1 MRLRRSAVL
10 ALLLLATCNE
20 DHPGS
25 TPGSGLESSHAALGV
40 VPASEVATWTL
51 ISPPAQG
58 PDPRF
63 LQTAAFDEARK
74 VLVMFGGDSA
84 NLSSVDSLPASQY
97 LWEWDPAAGVFTNRA
112 PAGDKKPS
120 PRAGASMVF
129 DSARNTFV
137 VFGGR
142 APTSPTSYASYQ
154 DTWEWDPVTGSFTD
168 RTSEGTP
175 PDARCQHNM
184 VFEKS
189 TGKVL
194 LFGGAVAGSKIFS
207 GVNGTS
213 VDSVFGDTWE
223 WDPTTGKW
231 SNLAPATAPGARYD
245 SAVVWD
251 SQRSRAVLFG
261 GMEILQSVG
270 IAIPKQDVWEW
281 DPNTSTWTD
290 RTSTG
295 QRPSARFGHGMAY
308 DPGRGVTV
316 LAGGYDIASGAGLAD
331 LWEWDPTT
339 AAWTQRLTGSEP
351 NLPARR
357 MYSSLVADSARNHL
371 DLLAGMVF
379 YDQSAITGP
388 DNPQYGSAPSAEIWE
403 LDPAAAAFSNRTP
416 PPKTWPKA
424 RMDPALAF
432 CPATGKMYLF
442 GGCVQAGNGLVGL
455 DDLWEWDG
463 TSWVEVQGDVR
474 PSARSDAAMAYDPYR
489 KSLIVFGGLNNDV
502 PLLEGSRL
510 EDTWEWNCGT
520 RQWSQLN
527 PSSSP
532 PSGGYMV
539 TDSDRGKVLLFN
551 GYRSTGLPTY
561 PIPGA
566 PANPSD
572 QANTIWEWD
581 GSTTTWT
588 NRMPVPATGAPPWPL
603 GQMLSFDDSRQKVFL
618 LDESAAESGNG
629 GSIPFWE
636 WDPISAGW
644 ARRDSGDVVDFA
656 SSSSYPY
663 VVYDSLR
670 RRQILV
676 AWPDGSDIKTFELDT
691 KGPTLYQRVLSAGIG
706 PVLNGAMAFDSRRGV
721 VVLFGDS
728 GSGDTNNTW
737 EYKVTNLGNGEGCT
751 AATASTCAS
760 GFCVEGVCCSTASC
774 SGSCQSCAVAGHEG
788 TCTSAAAGTE
798 IPGSCADGQACDG
811 SGSCKSKNGVVCSS
825 ASVCAS
831 GFCVDGAC
839 CENACDGKCVSC
851 NQSNRAGKCSDYTGG
866 SDPENECGSGNGI
879 CRSTCNGAGAC
890 DSPQRGIVCGPCQIC
905 DGAGACVVP
914 DPLACAPSDNRDA
927 SAGGTGG
934 SGGTGG
940 AGGIDA
946 GGRGGSGGAGGA
958 GGASVRG
965 GAGDAGPAGGVVSG
979 GAGGSLGGSGGSG
992 AGGGSSSRDGGRD
1005 ALPPDAGSTGDARD
1019 ASQSDAERTGG
1030 AKDASAP
1037 DAGSTGGTRDS
1048 SLPDAYST
1056 GLARDASLP
1065 DAGQTAGL
1073 GHSGCDCDL
1082 GQTPADR
1089 SELPFALLGV
1099 AMLLR
1104 RLRRHRL
1111 RMGVMAALLL
1121 FATCSEPSPSKDPR
1135 LESSRA
1141 ALGTVP
1147 ATESAAWTRID
1158 VPPPPSP
1165 APRYRQSAAFD
1176 ETRKVLVMFGGLS
1189 GVSLDP
1195 YAEALQ
1201 DLWEWD
1207 PAASSWTNRTPSG
1220 NKPTARSGAGMVFD
1234 SARNKF
1240 IIFGGRSTT
1249 NFDLAD
1255 TWEWDP
1261 ATGAFTDRTQSG
1273 LAPLGRSQHSMVFEK
1288 STGKVLLFG
1297 GGLVA
1302 PNRYDGI
1309 SVLLAFGET
1318 WEWDSTTGA
1327 WVQLA
1332 PAAAPSAR
1340 YDAAMVWDS
1349 KRTRAV
1355 LFGGMQKEQASAG
1368 GISMNDTWEW
1378 DPAQSIWTERT
1389 TTGNTP
1395 SQRHG
1400 HAMAY
1405 DPGRGLTVLAGGWDS
1420 DNGNSW
1426 PQGNGLADVWDW
1438 DPGTG
1443 AWAQRL
1449 TGSESNLPPGR
1460 MYASLV
1466 TDPGRSRLDLVAG
1479 LLGFS
1484 DTGTLMLASAELWEI
1499 DPATA
1504 TFSNRTAPRNAPSG
1518 RYRHAMAFN
1527 PATGKTYVFGGQDS
1541 TAQMLDD
1548 LWEWDGSV
1556 WSQVS
1561 SDVRPSAR
1569 GNTAMAYDPARKSLI
1584 LFGGTTEQYVDTDT
1598 PDFDTQGLNDTWE
1611 WQSGTRQWTQLH
1623 SASSPDS
1630 VFGHG
1635 MVTDMARA
1643 KVLLFADANNA
1654 VWEWDGSKAT
1664 WTNRT
1669 PVPLSVAAPSVSY
1682 VTLPGSHSVGPILTF
1697 DEGLHKMFFF
1707 EGTSSWNGT
1716 NSNSVFW
1723 QWDPV
1728 TAGWAFQDSG
1738 DFVDFG
1744 KDPNGGDIS
1753 PPFPVFAYDSLRRRQ
1768 VTATNATAP
1777 GATATLKTWELDAK
1791 NATWY
1796 LRNLPIGPS
1805 MATAPTMVFD
1815 SQRAVMVLFGGSLPG
1830 DLANQNLSP
1839 SDLAKAEVSQTWEYK
1854 VASLGNG
1861 EGCSA
1866 TTASTCA
1873 SGFCVEGVCCAVAAC
1888 SGACQ
1893 SCSVTGHEGTCMQ
1906 AAAGTQLPGSCSDGQ
1921 ACDGSGSC
1929 KSKSGIACSSATA
1942 CASGFCVDGVC
1953 CENACDGKCVSCN
1966 QANLAGKCSG
1976 YAAGS
1981 DPENECGRGHPS
1993 CRSTCNG
2000 AGACDYPQWGTPCGS
2015 IQVCDGAGLCI
2026 DPNAPDDGTGGAG
2039 GFAGAAAGGTSGR
2052 GGASGSG
2059 GTITGGATAFGGTIT
2074 GGATA
2079 FGGTITGG
2087 AGGAAGAGG
2096 LLAGGAGGRGGASGV
2111 GGSGA
2116 GGTTMIGGTGGS
2128 GGMVSGGAGGASGGL
2143 SSGAGGGSGGGP
2155 DGGRPDGNRDLP
2167 APDSASADGKGNSL
2181 SPDAGTTARLG
2192 QSGCDCDLGQSA
2204 PSTPRLPFALLGAI
2218 FLLQRLRR
2226 RR

>member
-1 MRLRRSAVL
+1 MTLRRSAVFTL
-10 ALLLLATCNE
+10 VLLATCNE
-20 DHPGS
+20 HHPDNG
-25 TPGSGLESSHAALGV
+25 PGVQSSRAALGT
-40 VPASEVATWTL
+40 VPASEFATWTL
-51 ISPPAQG
+51 ISPPANG

-63 LQTAAFDEARK
+63 LQTAAFDETRK
-74 VLVMFGGDSA
+74 VLVMFGGYSV
-84 NLSSVDSLPASQY
+84 NLSATDSLLASQY
-97 LWEWDPAAGVFTNRA
+97 LWEWDPATGVFTNRA

-120 PRAGASMVF
+120 PRSGASMAF
-129 DSARNTFV
+129 DSARNKFV
-137 VFGGR
+137 IFGGR
-142 APTSPTSYASYQ
+142 SPTSQASDASYQ
-154 DTWEWDPVTGSFTD
+154 DTWEWDPVTGAFTD
-168 RTSEGTP
+168 RTSESTP
-175 PDARCQHNM
+175 PEARCQHSM

-189 TGKVL
+189 SNKVL

-231 SNLAPATAPGARYD
+231 TNLAPATVPGARYD
-245 SAVVWD
+245 SAMVWE
-251 SQRSRAVLFG
+251 SKRNRAVLFG
-261 GMEILQSVG
+261 GMEVLQSVG
-270 IAIPKQDVWEW
+270 ITIPKQDVWEW
-281 DPNTSTWTD
+281 DPATSTWTD

-295 QRPSARFGHGMAY
+295 QKPSPRFGHSMAY

-357 MYSSLVADSARNHL
+357 MYSSLVTDSARNRL
-371 DLLAGMVF
+371 DLLAGMIF
-379 YDQSAITGP
+379 HDQSAIMGP
-388 DNPQYGSAPSAEIWE
+388 DNPQFGSAPSAEIWE
-403 LDPAAAAFSNRTP
+403 LDPAAAVFTNRTP
-416 PPKTWPKA
+416 PPKAWPSA
-424 RMDPALAF
+424 RLDPAFAF
-432 CPATGKMYLF
+432 CPVTGKMYLF
-442 GGCVQAGNGLVGL
+442 GGCVQAGGGLVGL

-463 TSWVEVQGDVR
+463 TAWAEVQNDVR
-474 PSARSDAAMAYDPYR
+474 PSARSGAAMAYDPYR

-502 PLLEGSRL
+502 PLLEGGWFD
-510 EDTWEWNCGT
+510 DTWEWNCGT
-520 RQWSQLN
+520 RQWSQLH

-551 GYRSTGLPTY
+551 GYRPTGLPTY

-566 PANPSD
+566 PANPSGL
-572 QANTIWEWD
+572 ANTIWEWD

-588 NRMPVPATGAPPWPL
+588 NRMPVPATGAPPWPQ
-603 GQMLSFDDSRQKVFL
+603 GQMLSFDESREKVFL
-618 LDESAAESGNG
+618 VDETAREPGNG

-644 ARRDSGDVVDFA
+644 ARRDSGDVVSFA

-676 AWPDGSDIKTFELDT
+676 AWPDGSDMKTFELDT
-691 KGPTLYQRVLSAGIG
+691 KGPTLYQRVLSPGIG

-728 GSGDTNNTW
+728 GSGSNTW
-737 EYKVTNLGNGEGCT
+737 EYKVTNLGGGEGCT

-774 SGSCQSCAVAGHEG
+774 SGPCQSCAVAGHEG

-811 SGSCKSKNGVVCSS
+811 SGVCKSKNGVTCSS
-825 ASVCAS
+825 ASICAS
-831 GFCVDGAC
+831 GFCVDGVC
-839 CENACDGKCVSC
+839 CENACDSKCVSC
-851 NQSNRAGKCSDYTGG
+851 NQSNRAGNCSDYAGG
-866 SDPENECGSGNGI
+866 SDPENECGSGSGV

-890 DSPQRGIVCGPCQIC
+890 NSPQRGIVCGPCQIC
-905 DGAGACVVP
+905 DGAGACIVP

-927 SAGGTGG
+927 SAAST
-934 SGGTGG
+934 
-940 AGGIDA
+940 
-946 GGRGGSGGAGGA
+946 GGSGGAGGA
-958 GGASVRG
+958 GGASGR
-965 GAGDAGPAGGVVSG
+965 G
-979 GAGGSLGGSGGSG
+979 GAGGSLGGGGGSGGSG
-992 AGGGSSSRDGGRD
+992 SRDGGRD
-1005 ALPPDAGSTGDARD
+1005 TSQPDRGAGDASPPDAG
-1019 ASQSDAERTGG
+1019 RTGG
-1030 AKDASAP
+1030 SGDASAP
-1037 DAGSTGGTRDS
+1037 DA
-1048 SLPDAYST
+1048 YSA
-1056 GLARDASLP
+1056 GVVRDASVP
-1065 DAGQTAGL
+1065 DAGQKAGL

-1082 GQTPADR
+1082 GQTPANR
-1089 SELPFALLGV
+1089 SGLPFAVIGV
-1099 AMLLR
+1099 ALLLR
-1104 RLRRHRL
+1104 RLRRHRSYMSGSVSDQ
-1111 RMGVMAALLL
+1111 RAAGGVSGSRERRTAPRPLSALQALAALFLI
-1121 FATCSEPSPSKDPR
+1121 ATCSETNPGNDPR
-1135 LESSRA
+1135 PESSEA

-1158 VPPPPSP
+1158 APPPPSP
-1165 APRYRQSAAFD
+1165 APRYLQSAAFD

-1189 GVSLDP
+1189 GVNLDP
-1195 YAEALQ
+1195 YPEALQ

-1207 PAASSWTNRTPSG
+1207 PVASTWTNRTPSG
-1220 NKPTARSGAGMVFD
+1220 NKPTARAGAGMVFD

-1273 LAPLGRSQHSMVFEK
+1273 LAPVGRSQHSMVFEK

-1302 PNRYDGI
+1302 PHRYDGI
-1309 SVLLAFGET
+1309 SISLAFSET

-1327 WVQLA
+1327 WAQLA
-1332 PAAAPSAR
+1332 PAVAPSAR
-1340 YDAAMVWDS
+1340 YDSAMVWDS
-1349 KRTRAV
+1349 ERSRAV
-1355 LFGGMQKEQASAG
+1355 LFGGMQKEQASVD
-1368 GISMNDTWEW
+1368 GISMNDIWEW
-1378 DPAQSIWTERT
+1378 DPAKSVWTERT
-1389 TTGNTP
+1389 ATGDTP

-1420 DNGNSW
+1420 DNGSSW
-1426 PQGNGLADVWDW
+1426 PQGSGLADVWDW
-1438 DPGTG
+1438 DPITG
-1443 AWAQRL
+1443 AWTQRL

-1466 TDPGRSRLDLVAG
+1466 ADPGRSRLDLVAG

-1484 DTGTLMLASAELWEI
+1484 DTGTLMLASAELWEL

-1504 TFSNRTAPRNAPSG
+1504 TFSNRTAPRKAPSG

-1541 TAQMLDD
+1541 MAQMLDD
-1548 LWEWDGSV
+1548 LWEWDGSA
-1556 WSQVS
+1556 WSQIS
-1561 SDVRPSAR
+1561 SAVRPSAR
-1569 GNTAMAYDPARKSLI
+1569 GNTAIAYDPARKSLI
-1584 LFGGTTEQYVDTDT
+1584 LFGGTTEQSVASDTT
-1598 PDFDTQGLNDTWE
+1598 GLDDTWE

-1623 SASSPDS
+1623 PVLSPGNI
-1630 VFGHG
+1630 FGHG

-1654 VWEWDGSKAT
+1654 VWEWDGSKVT

-1669 PVPLSVAAPSVSY
+1669 PVPLSVAAPSAWYVS
-1682 VTLPGSHSVGPILTF
+1682 LPGSHSVGPVLTF
-1697 DEGLHKMFFF
+1697 DEGLHKMFVF
-1707 EGTSSWNGT
+1707 GGASIWDATK
-1716 NSNSVFW
+1716 SNSVFW
-1723 QWDPV
+1723 LWDPI

-1744 KDPNGGDIS
+1744 KDPNGGDVS
-1753 PPFPVFAYDSLRRRQ
+1753 PPFPVFAYDSLRRRL
-1768 VTATNATAP
+1768 VTATNAAAST
-1777 GATATLKTWELDAK
+1777 GTTSLKTWELDAK

-1796 LRNLPIGPS
+1796 LRNLPIGPT

-1815 SQRAVMVLFGGSLPG
+1815 SQRGVMVLFGGSLPD
-1830 DLANQNLSP
+1830 DLANLNLSP
-1839 SDLAKAEVSQTWEYK
+1839 SDLAKAGVSQTWEYK
-1854 VASLGNG
+1854 VAKLGNG
-1861 EGCSA
+1861 EGCTA
-1866 TTASTCA
+1866 VTASTCA

-1893 SCSVTGHEGTCMQ
+1893 SCSVAGHEGTCMQ
-1906 AAAGTQLPGSCSDGQ
+1906 AAAGTEVPGSCSNGQ

-1929 KSKSGIACSSATA
+1929 KSKNGIACSSATA

-1953 CENACDGKCVSCN
+1953 CESACDGKCVSCN

-1976 YAAGS
+1976 YAVGS

-2015 IQVCDGAGLCI
+2015 IDVCDGAGLCI
-2026 DPNAPDDGTGGAG
+2026 DPNAPDDTGGAG
-2039 GFAGAAAGGTSGR
+2039 GNGSTGGVGGFGGTATGGTGGR

-2059 GTITGGATAFGGTIT
+2059 GTITGGA
-2074 GGATA
+2074 
-2079 FGGTITGG
+2079 
-2087 AGGAAGAGG
+2087 GGAAGAGG
-2096 LLAGGAGGRGGASGV
+2096 RLSGGVGGGPSGV

-2116 GGTTMIGGTGGS
+2116 VIGGAGGSSGMGSGDAGDGGTGG
-2128 GGMVSGGAGGASGGL
+2128 ASG
-2143 SSGAGGGSGGGP
+2143 SP
-2155 DGGRPDGNRDLP
+2155 DGGRDFL
-2167 APDSASADGKGNSL
+2167 APDAAGADGRGGSFPPDVGNA
-2181 SPDAGTTARLG
+2181 PRLG
-2192 QSGCDCDLGQSA
+2192 HSGCDCDLGQSA
-2204 PSTPRLPFALLGAI
+2204 PSTPGLPFALLAAA
-2218 FLLQRLRR
+2218 FLLRR
-2226 RR
+2226 RRRRR

>member
-1 MRLRRSAVL
+1 
-10 ALLLLATCNE
+10 
-20 DHPGS
+20 
-25 TPGSGLESSHAALGV
+25 
-40 VPASEVATWTL
+40 
-51 ISPPAQG
+51 
-58 PDPRF
+58 
-63 LQTAAFDEARK
+63 
-74 VLVMFGGDSA
+74 MFGGYSV
-84 NLSSVDSLPASQY
+84 NLSATDSLPASQY
-97 LWEWDPAAGVFTNRA
+97 LWEWDPATGVFTNRV
-112 PAGDKKPS
+112 PVGDKKPS
-120 PRAGASMVF
+120 PRAGASMAF
-129 DSARNTFV
+129 DSARNKFAI
-137 VFGGR
+137 FGGR
-142 APTSPTSYASYQ
+142 SQPSATSYDNLQ
-154 DTWEWDPVTGSFTD
+154 DTWEWDPVTGTFTD
-168 RTSEGTP
+168 RTSESTP
-175 PDARCQHNM
+175 PEARGQHSM

-189 TGKVL
+189 TGRVL
-194 LFGGAVAGSKIFS
+194 LFGGAVAGV
-207 GVNGTS
+207 GVYGGVIGVTVS
-213 VDSVFGDTWE
+213 SAFGDTWE
-223 WDPTTGKW
+223 W
-231 SNLAPATAPGARYD
+231 NPATGVWSKLTPAAAPSARCD
-245 SAVVWD
+245 SAMVWD
-251 SQRSRAVLFG
+251 SKRNRAVLFG
-261 GMEILQSVG
+261 GMEILQG
-270 IAIPKQDVWEW
+270 LALAIPKQDIWEW
-281 DPNTSTWTD
+281 DPASSGWTD

-295 QRPSARFGHGMAY
+295 QKPSPRYGHGMAY
-308 DPGRGVTV
+308 DPGRGLTV
-316 LAGGYDIASGAGLAD
+316 LLGGFDIATGAGLAD
-331 LWEWDPTT
+331 LWQWDPTT
-339 AAWTQRLTGSEP
+339 AAWTQRLTGNEP

-357 MYSSLVADSARNHL
+357 MYSSLVTDSARNRL
-371 DLLAGMVF
+371 NLLAGMVF
-379 YDQSAITGP
+379 YDQSAIMGP
-388 DNPQYGSAPSAEIWE
+388 DNPQYASAPSAEIWE
-403 LDPAAAAFSNRTP
+403 LDPAAAAFSNRSP
-416 PPKTWPKA
+416 PPKTWPSA
-424 RMDPALAF
+424 RLDPALAF

-442 GGCVQAGNGLVGL
+442 GGCVQAGNSLMGL

-463 TSWVEVQGDVR
+463 TSWVQVQTDVS
-474 PSARSDAAMAYDPYR
+474 PSARSRAAMAYDPFR
-489 KSLIVFGGLNNDV
+489 KSLILFGGLNNDV
-502 PLLEGSRL
+502 PLLEGSWL
-510 EDTWEWNCGT
+510 DDTWEWNCST
-520 RQWSQLN
+520 RQWSQLH

-532 PSGGYMV
+532 PSGGYMI
-539 TDSDRGKVLLFN
+539 TDSGRAKVLLLD

-572 QANTIWEWD
+572 LANTIWEWD

-588 NRMPVPATGAPPWPL
+588 NRIPVPATGAPPWPQ
-603 GQMLSFDDSRQKVFL
+603 GQMLSFDDGRQKVFL
-618 LDESAAESGNG
+618 VDESAREPGNS

-644 ARRDSGDVVDFA
+644 ARRDSGDVVSFA
-656 SSSSYPY
+656 SSSSSPY
-663 VVYDSLR
+663 LGYDSLR

-676 AWPDGSDIKTFELDT
+676 AWPDGSDVKTFELDT
-691 KGPTLYQRVLSAGIG
+691 KGPTLYQRVLSSG
-706 PVLNGAMAFDSRRGV
+706 PGVVLNGAMAFDSRRGV

-728 GSGDTNNTW
+728 GSGDTKNTW
-737 EYKVTNLGNGEGCT
+737 EYKVTNLGGGEGCT

-760 GFCVEGVCCSTASC
+760 GFCVEGVCCSTAFC
-774 SGSCQSCAVAGHEG
+774 SGPCQSCAVAGHEG
-788 TCTSAAAGTE
+788 TCTSAVAGTE

-811 SGSCKSKNGVVCSS
+811 SGSCKSKNGVACSS

-831 GFCVDGAC
+831 GFCVDGVC

-851 NQSNRAGKCSDYTGG
+851 NQASRAGKCSDYAGG
-866 SDPENECGSGNGI
+866 SDPENDCGSGSGI
-879 CRSTCNGAGAC
+879 CRSTCNGAGGC

-905 DGAGACVVP
+905 DGAGACIVP

-940 AGGIDA
+940 AGG
-946 GGRGGSGGAGGA
+946 A
-958 GGASVRG
+958 GGASGRG

-979 GAGGSLGGSGGSG
+979 GAGGSLGGGGSSG
-992 AGGGSSSRDGGRD
+992 AGGSSSGRDGGRD
-1005 ALPPDAGSTGDARD
+1005 ALPPDAGSAGDARE
-1019 ASQSDAERTGG
+1019 ASLPDAERTGG
-1030 AKDASAP
+1030 ARDASV
-1037 DAGSTGGTRDS
+1037 
-1048 SLPDAYST
+1048 PDAYST
-1056 GLARDASLP
+1056 GLARDASLS
-1065 DAGQTAGL
+1065 DAGRIAGL

-1082 GQTPADR
+1082 GQTPATR
-1089 SELPFALLGV
+1089 SGLPFALLVV
-1099 AMLLR
+1099 ALLLR
-1104 RLRRHRL
+1104 RLRRHRPGSL
-1111 RMGVMAALLL
+1111 GRLGFPWQALASLLL
-1121 FATCSEPSPSKDPR
+1121 LATCSETNPGKDPR

-1147 ATESAAWTRID
+1147 ATESASWTRID

-1165 APRYRQSAAFD
+1165 APRYLQSAVFD

-1201 DLWEWD
+1201 DLWEWN
-1207 PAASSWTNRTPSG
+1207 PVTSTWTNRTPSG

-1273 LAPLGRSQHSMVFEK
+1273 LAPVGRSQHSMVFEK

-1302 PNRYDGI
+1302 AHMYDGI
-1309 SVLLAFGET
+1309 SVSLAFGET
-1318 WEWDSTTGA
+1318 WEWDSATSA

-1349 KRTRAV
+1349 KRSRAV

-1426 PQGNGLADVWDW
+1426 PQGSGLADVWDW
-1438 DPGTG
+1438 DPSTG
-1443 AWAQRL
+1443 VWTQRL
-1449 TGSESNLPPGR
+1449 TGSESNLPPKR

-1466 TDPGRSRLDLVAG
+1466 TDPERTRLDLAAG

-1484 DTGTLMLASAELWEI
+1484 DTGTLMLASAELWEL
-1499 DPATA
+1499 DPAAA
-1504 TFSNRTAPRNAPSG
+1504 TFTNRTAPRNAPSG

-1548 LWEWDGSV
+1548 LWEWDGSA
-1556 WSQVS
+1556 WSQIS
-1561 SDVRPSAR
+1561 SAVRPSAR

-1584 LFGGTTEQYVDTDT
+1584 LFGGTTERSVNTDT

-1611 WQSGTRQWTQLH
+1611 WQNNTHNWTQLNPT
-1623 SASSPDS
+1623 SSPGNI
-1630 VFGHG
+1630 FGHG

-1654 VWEWDGSKAT
+1654 VWEWDGSTAT

-1669 PVPLSVAAPSVSY
+1669 PVPLSVAAPSVFY
-1682 VTLPGSHSVGPILTF
+1682 VTLPGSHSVGPVLTF

-1707 EGTSSWNGT
+1707 EGTTIWDGT
-1716 NSNSVFW
+1716 KSNSVFW
-1723 QWDPV
+1723 QWDPI

-1744 KDPNGGDIS
+1744 KDPNGGDVS

-1768 VTATNATAP
+1768 VTATNATAST
-1777 GATATLKTWELDAK
+1777 GATAGLKTWELDTK

-1815 SQRAVMVLFGGSLPG
+1815 SQRGVMVLFGGSLPG
-1830 DLANQNLSP
+1830 DLANFNLSP

-1854 VASLGNG
+1854 VANLGNG
-1861 EGCSA
+1861 EGCTA
-1866 TTASTCA
+1866 TTASTCG
-1873 SGFCVEGVCCAVAAC
+1873 SGFCVEGVCCVVAAC
-1888 SGACQ
+1888 SGVCQ
-1893 SCSVTGHEGTCMQ
+1893 SCSVAGHEGTCLQ
-1906 AAAGTQLPGSCSDGQ
+1906 AAAGTEVPGSCSNGQ

-1929 KSKSGIACSSATA
+1929 KSKNGLTCSSASD

-1953 CENACDGKCVSCN
+1953 CEDACDGKCVSCN

-1976 YAAGS
+1976 YAVGS
-1981 DPENECGRGHPS
+1981 DPEDECGRGHPS

-2015 IQVCDGAGLCI
+2015 IEVCDGAGLCI
-2026 DPNAPDDGTGGAG
+2026 DPNAPDDTGGAG
-2039 GFAGAAAGGTSGR
+2039 GNDGTGGVGGFGGTAAGGTSGR

-2059 GTITGGATAFGGTIT
+2059 GTITGGAVGFGGTIT
-2074 GGATA
+2074 GGA
-2079 FGGTITGG
+2079 
-2087 AGGAAGAGG
+2087 
-2096 LLAGGAGGRGGASGV
+2096 SGV
-2111 GGSGA
+2111 GGGA
-2116 GGTTMIGGTGGS
+2116 GGTTMIRGTGGS
-2128 GGMVSGGAGGASGGL
+2128 GGIVSGGAGGAGGAL
-2143 SSGAGGGSGGGP
+2143 SSGAGGGSGTGGAGGGP
-2155 DGGRPDGNRDLP
+2155 DGGRPDGSRDLP
-2167 APDSASADGKGNSL
+2167 APDSASADGRGNSR
-2181 SPDAGTTARLG
+2181 SPDAGTTTRLG
-2192 QSGCDCDLGQSA
+2192 QSGCDCDLGHRA
-2204 PSTPRLPFALLGAI
+2204 PSTPRLPFGLLGGALLWR
-2218 FLLQRLRR
+2218 RLRR